1 MVGARTQ
8 AAPSFVNLSSG
19 KFLVEVRF
27 VIRRCHKIAYVSVY
41 RQHVS
46 SRWYGLLL
54 AILYKR
60 KISVMFP
67 GVRGEG
73 RFESRVASR
82 RTASQCA
89 RFWNPHL
96 VMLAL
101 SRRGRTVLQEVT
113 DCRVIQ

>member
-1 MVGARTQ
+1 MVGARTP
-8 AAPSFVNLSSG
+8 AAPGFVNLSSG

-27 VIRRCHKIAYVSVY
+27 VIRRCRKTAYVSVY

-54 AILYKR
+54 AILYKS
-60 KISVMFP
+60 KISMMFR
-67 GVRGEG
+67 GLRGEG
-73 RFESRVASR
+73 QFESRVASR
-82 RTASQCA
+82 RTASLCA

-101 SRRGRTVLQEVT
+101 SPRGRTILQEVT